1 MGQFSL
7 GWFKSSKQKELQEL
21 LLEEQRIKNELLR
34 KELFTAATPVYEPAK
49 TSSTADAITICKPYL
64 NVKLV
69 NDVLTIVLNDGSII
83 SKPNATAEDFNK
95 VRTSTCEDQLF
106 TIVGSAEIV
115 EEKRLREL
123 ELQRLRNIK
132 AGINRLGEL
141 YDFTVDGD
149 SVYLT
154 GIQRSL
160 PQLMVE
166 KFTEIVGRYTD
177 HNGYTLQSK
186 LNQDDEYQS
195 LKRFFM
201 WCCLNPRAEVAH
213 ELYRFLQE
221 NSFRITKQ
229 GFFVAL
235 RNVVTLH
242 GSNELVQFVSNT
254 YNKVKAVW
262 KKSPDNYHVFLEN
275 GEYKLVH
282 TDDMYEDK
290 VLTST
295 TCPECEGEGQF
306 WNNWDDDEE
315 MYGDDREECEN
326 CEGMGEV
333 EEYEYIISSPVDHG
347 QDLGTLTAL
356 YLDLPNRAENR
367 FTDDWTKT
375 FDIRIGKP
383 VTMPMANCN
392 WSTQDC
398 AAAGLHFTAD
408 QIHYVGCGDQSV
420 LVLINPMKVVGIG
433 EHKGRCY
440 EYFPIMTVPREEAT
454 EILHDLDFDTLA
466 LDEHYVVSELEN
478 LTETVQ
484 GNFAAETQ
492 KYSFN
497 LPHISSAEVDRIIMS
512 LDDMKDALSS
522 RVSEVD

>member
-7 GWFKSSKQKELQEL
+7 GWFKTSKQKELQEL
-21 LLEEQRIKNELLR
+21 LLEEQRIKNEILR
-34 KELFTAATPVYEPAK
+34 KELFTATAPVYEPAK
-49 TSSTADAITICKPYL
+49 TSSTSNVEITQIGLPECVVRITPYL

-123 ELQRLRNIK
+123 ELERLRNIK

-166 KFTEIVGRYTD
+166 KFTEIVGRYD
-177 HNGYTLQSK
+177 EPNAYTLQSK

-213 ELYRFLQE
+213 ELYRFLTE

-275 GEYKLVH
+275 GEYVLVH
-282 TDDMYEDK
+282 ADDIYEE
-290 VLTST
+290 ST
-295 TCPECEGEGQF
+295 ETCEWCDGEGDY
-306 WNNWDDDEE
+306 WD
-315 MYGDDREECEN
+315 
-326 CEGMGEV
+326 
-333 EEYEYIISSPVDHG
+333 EEYEEQLDCCECGGSGEVSISVKKQAG

-383 VTMPMANCN
+383 VTMPMSDCN

-440 EYFPIMTVPREEAT
+440 EYLPIMTVPREEAT
-454 EILHDLDFDTLA
+454 SILHDLDFDTLA

-484 GNFAAETQ
+484 SNFAAETQ

-497 LPHISSAEVDRIIMS
+497 LPHISSAEVDRIILS

>member
-34 KELFTAATPVYEPAK
+34 KELFTAPAPVYEPAK

-95 VRTSTCEDQLF
+95 VRISTCEDQLF

-115 EEKRLREL
+115 EEKRLREIEL
-123 ELQRLRNIK
+123 ERLRNIK
-132 AGINRLGEL
+132 AGVNKLAEL

-166 KFTEIVGRYTD
+166 KFTEIVGGY
-177 HNGYTLQSK
+177 NEPNAYTLQSK

-275 GEYKLVH
+275 GEYVLVH
-282 TDDMYEDK
+282 ADDIYEE
-290 VLTST
+290 S
-295 TCPECEGEGQF
+295 
-306 WNNWDDDEE
+306 N
-315 MYGDDREECEN
+315 EECEWCN
-326 CEGMGEV
+326 GEGDYWD
-333 EEYEYIISSPVDHG
+333 EEYEEQLDCCECGGSGEVSISVKKQAG
-347 QDLGTLTAL
+347 EDLGTLTAL

-383 VTMPMANCN
+383 VTMPMSDCN

-440 EYFPIMTVPREEAT
+440 EYLPIMTVPREEAT
-454 EILHDLDFDTLA
+454 SILHDLDFDTLA